1 MTAGAARYFHLS
13 NTLTYLSLLAAFAAM
28 LSAKRLD
35 RLSVAGAL
43 IAFCALA
50 DLLDGKFARL
60 FNRTKDQEQF
70 GAQLDSLADAVAFG
84 LAPVVSFY
92 LLVSFES
99 FTAQMIWS
107 AAAFL
112 YVLCAIPRLAFY
124 NIHHDEC
131 SSFIGLPTTI
141 AGLIWSSFLLAHPS
155 VDLSIW
161 LLLGCGIAMVSSIP
175 IPRPRTVGM
184 AVVLTWA
191 VILIVL
197 HGASIYANLRPA
209 FGQGWTSAPG

>member
-13 NTLTYLSLLAAFAAM
+13 NSLTYLSLLAAFAAM

-43 IAFCALA
+43 IAFCGLA

-84 LAPVVSFY
+84 LTPVVSFY

-112 YVLCAIPRLAFY
+112 YVLSAITRLAFY

-131 SSFIGLPTTI
+131 PSFIGLPTTI
-141 AGLIWSSFLLAHPS
+141 AGLICSSFFLLKPS
-155 VDLSIW
+155 VAGSAV
-161 LLLGCGIAMVSSIP
+161 LLIGCGIAMVSPVS
-175 IPRPRTVGM
+175 IPRPRALGTAAIV
-184 AVVLTWA
+184 AWA

-197 HGASIYANLRPA
+197 HGASIAVPH
-209 FGQGWTSAPG
+209 

>member
-1 MTAGAARYFHLS
+1 MTAAAARYFHLS
-13 NTLTYLSLLAAFAAM
+13 NSLTYLSLLA
-28 LSAKRLD
+28 AKRLD

-43 IAFCALA
+43 IAFCRLA

-99 FTAQMIWS
+99 FTAQLIWS

-112 YVLCAIPRLAFY
+112 YVLSAITRLAFY

-131 SSFIGLPTTI
+131 PSFIGLPTTI
-141 AGLIWSSFLLAHPS
+141 AGLICSSFFLLKLS
-155 VDLSIW
+155 VAGSAA
-161 LLLGCGIAMVSSIP
+161 LLIGCGIAMVSPVS
-175 IPRPRTVGM
+175 IPRPRSLGT
-184 AVVLTWA
+184 AAILAWA

-197 HGASIYANLRPA
+197 HGASIMVPE
-209 FGQGWTSAPG
+209 